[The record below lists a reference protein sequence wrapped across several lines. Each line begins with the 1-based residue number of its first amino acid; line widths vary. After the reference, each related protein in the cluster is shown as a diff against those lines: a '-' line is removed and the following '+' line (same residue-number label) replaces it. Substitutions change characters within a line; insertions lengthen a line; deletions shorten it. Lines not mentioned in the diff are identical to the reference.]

1 MHTIRQ
7 KNSAPRMDTVYVG
20 QPKEAETQEQKKFI
34 RKISAYGGDFQKCLS
49 LELSR
54 RLGEGL
60 GSTGKD

>member
-34 RKISAYGGDFQKCLS
+34 RKISAYGGDFQKC
-49 LELSR
+49 
-54 RLGEGL
+54 
-60 GSTGKD
+60 